1 MRGILAL
8 ALGLSLLLP
17 GLAGAQ
23 EVGFKVRVI
32 LARQVDGPPD
42 GKIPRK
48 LQSYLERSFG
58 ARFKS
63 FKLLVDKGLSVEK
76 GETGTLKLMDA
87 SELRL
92 TFREIQGDFVVL
104 QLELKD
110 LDATVRIRD
119 GGMFFQAGHRYG
131 DGMLVLA
138 VTARLK
144 DSEKDDEK
152 LENPRPIPREGDSAA
167 PGNPRRDRRKSE

>member
-1 MRGILAL
+1 MRAVLAL
-8 ALGLSLLLP
+8 VLGLTLLLP
-17 GLAGAQ
+17 AGVGAQ

-48 LQSYLERSFG
+48 LQGYLERSFG
-58 ARFKS
+58 GRFKS
-63 FKLLVDKGLSVEK
+63 FKLLMDKGLAVQK
-76 GETGTLKLMDA
+76 GETGAMKLMDS

-92 TFREIQGDFVVL
+92 SFREFQGEFIVL
-104 QLELKD
+104 QMSLKD

-144 DSEKDDEK
+144 GSEKKEEK
-152 LENPRPIPREGDSAA
+152 LESTRPAPRQT
-167 PGNPRRDRRKSE
+167 PGAEPTDTRRDRRNAE